1 MIESAYKI
9 DIDIV
14 NPGID
19 AYLDSIISSE
29 DDILS
34 EMEEMAREKNIPI
47 VGRQVGSFLYQLAI
61 TINAK
66 RIFELGSAFG
76 YSAYWFAKAVG
87 IDGQVYF
94 TDLSKDNIVIAKD
107 FIKLVGFEERIHIH
121 FGDGALIL
129 DESSGEFDIIFNDIE
144 KEDYPQV
151 IDKAYKKLR
160 TGGLF
165 ITDNVL
171 WHGRVISE
179 DKSPATEGVR
189 EFTKLLMSHKG
200 FYTTIVPIRDGLSI
214 SVKL

>member
-1 MIESAYKI
+1 
-9 DIDIV
+9 
-14 NPGID
+14 
-19 AYLDSIISSE
+19 
-29 DDILS
+29 
-34 EMEEMAREKNIPI
+34 MEEMAREKNIPI

-94 TDLSKDNIVIAKD
+94 TDLSKDNILLAKD

-151 IDKAYKKLR
+151 IDRAYKKLR
-160 TGGLF
+160 IGGLF

>member
-1 MIESAYKI
+1 
-9 DIDIV
+9 
-14 NPGID
+14 
-19 AYLDSIISSE
+19 
-29 DDILS
+29 
-34 EMEEMAREKNIPI
+34 MEEMAREKNIPI

-94 TDLSKDNIVIAKD
+94 TDLSKDNILLAKD

-129 DESSGEFDIIFNDIE
+129 DGSSGEFDIIFNDIE

-151 IDKAYKKLR
+151 IDRAYKKLR

-165 ITDNVL
+165 IADNVL

>member
-1 MIESAYKI
+1 M
-9 DIDIV
+9 
-14 NPGID
+14 
-19 AYLDSIISSE
+19 SSE
-29 DDILS
+29 DNILS

-76 YSAYWFAKAVG
+76 YSAYWFAKAAG

-94 TDLSKDNIVIAKD
+94 TDLSKDNILLAKD
-107 FIKLVGFEERIHIH
+107 FIKLVGFEERIHINL
-121 FGDGALIL
+121 GDGALIL

-151 IDKAYKKLR
+151 IDRAYKKLR

>member
-1 MIESAYKI
+1 LSAVRLEVFSISWQLLLMLKE
-9 DIDIV
+9 
-14 NPGID
+14 
-19 AYLDSIISSE
+19 YLS
-29 DDILS
+29 LVLLLV
-34 EMEEMAREKNIPI
+34 IPLI
-47 VGRQVGSFLYQLAI
+47 GLL
-61 TINAK
+61 K
-66 RIFELGSAFG
+66 R
-76 YSAYWFAKAVG
+76 G

-94 TDLSKDNIVIAKD
+94 TDLSKDNILLAKD

-129 DESSGEFDIIFNDIE
+129 DGSSGEFDIIFNDIE

-151 IDKAYKKLR
+151 IDRAYKKLR

-165 ITDNVL
+165 IADNVL

>member
-1 MIESAYKI
+1 
-9 DIDIV
+9 
-14 NPGID
+14 
-19 AYLDSIISSE
+19 
-29 DDILS
+29 
-34 EMEEMAREKNIPI
+34 MEEMAREKNIPI

>member
-1 MIESAYKI
+1 
-9 DIDIV
+9 
-14 NPGID
+14 
-19 AYLDSIISSE
+19 
-29 DDILS
+29 
-34 EMEEMAREKNIPI
+34 MEEMAREKNIPI

-76 YSAYWFAKAVG
+76 YSAYWFAKAAG

-94 TDLSKDNIVIAKD
+94 TDLSKDNILLAKD
-107 FIKLVGFEERIHIH
+107 FIKLVGFEERIHINL
-121 FGDGALIL
+121 GDGALIL

-151 IDKAYKKLR
+151 IDRAYKKLR

>member
-1 MIESAYKI
+1 
-9 DIDIV
+9 
-14 NPGID
+14 
-19 AYLDSIISSE
+19 
-29 DDILS
+29 
-34 EMEEMAREKNIPI
+34 MEELAREKEIPI
-47 VGRQVGSFLYQLAI
+47 VGRQVGSLLYQLAI

-66 RIFELGSAFG
+66 MIFELGSAFG

-94 TDLSKDNIVIAKD
+94 TDLSKDNILLAKD
-107 FIKLVGFEERIHIH
+107 FIKLVGFEERIHINL
-121 FGDGALIL
+121 GDGALIL

-151 IDKAYKKLR
+151 IDRAYKKLR

-165 ITDNVL
+165 IADNVL